1 MRFGTI
7 GSRWPLKRLELGT
20 HRALPRL
27 NESPRK
33 NHFLHIGEDGG
44 GEQLPLA
51 GGHVV
56 QSLQFPANLAFP
68 RKIDE
73 RRDELLPDLLI
84 DVSDVVVDVA
94 FEEKLGGF
102 EGFGEG
108 GRGLGVGGERDGDDG
123 VDIEGE
129 MGPEREVELDE
140 VGQVGEKGLEDDGG
154 EREGRDGEQREDRC
168 VLWERER
175 EGERV
180 RRGRGRR
187 GVGNRERIEWLRIGA
202 GSRWSRNPPR
212 NDR

>member
-7 GSRWPLKRLELGT
+7 GTRWPLKRLELGT
-20 HRALPRL
+20 RRALPRL
-27 NESPRK
+27 NETPRK

-56 QSLQFPANLAFP
+56 QRLQFPANLAFP

-73 RRDELLPDLLI
+73 GGDELLPDLLV

-94 FEEKLGGF
+94 LEEKLSGF
-102 EGFGEG
+102 EGLGEG

-123 VDIEGE
+123 VDVEGE
-129 MGPEREVELDE
+129 MGPEGEVELDE

-154 EREGRDGEQREDRC
+154 EREGRDGEQREDRR
-168 VLWERER
+168 VL
-175 EGERV
+175 
-180 RRGRGRR
+180 
-187 GVGNRERIEWLRIGA
+187 
-202 GSRWSRNPPR
+202 
-212 NDR
+212 

>member
-1 MRFGTI
+1 M
-7 GSRWPLKRLELGT
+7 
-20 HRALPRL
+20 
-27 NESPRK
+27 
-33 NHFLHIGEDGG
+33 
-44 GEQLPLA
+44 A

-73 RRDELLPDLLI
+73 GGDELLPDLLI

-123 VDIEGE
+123 VDVEGE